1 MAVVGVVR
9 WVLHLPGCDS
19 LKAKRAVVRSLKDRL
34 QTKHRVSVAETAF
47 QDRWQKTEL
56 WAAFVAGDRRLAESL
71 ISRLDR
77 LVAAEPRAHVIER
90 ETVFY

>member
-19 LKAKRAVVRSLKDRL
+19 LKAKRAIVRSLRDQLIR
-34 QTKHRVSVAETAF
+34 KHHVSAAETDF
-47 QDRWQKTEL
+47 HDRWQKTEL
-56 WAAFVAGDRRLAESL
+56 WAALVATDRRYAERV

-77 LVAAEPRAHVIER
+77 TISADPRAHVIER
-90 ETVFY
+90 ETAFY